1 MIWWIAGAVVVSA
14 VGYGVAELL
23 VACAIIRKMG
33 LGAVM
38 GKPQMVEEKENGP
51 WP

>member
-1 MIWWIAGAVVVSA
+1 MIWWIAGAVVVSV
-14 VGYGVAELL
+14 VGYGIAEQL
-23 VACAIIRKMG
+23 VKRAIIRKMG

-38 GKPQMVEEKENGP
+38 GKPPMTKEKEHGP